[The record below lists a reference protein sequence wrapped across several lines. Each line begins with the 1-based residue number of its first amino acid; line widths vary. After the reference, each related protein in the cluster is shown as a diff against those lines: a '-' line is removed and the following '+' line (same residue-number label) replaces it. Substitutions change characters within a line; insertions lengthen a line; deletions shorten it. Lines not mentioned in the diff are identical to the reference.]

1 MSRPAGD
8 ESPGPRS
15 DDEVAVWARRLG
27 LDGLVDLHVHF
38 LPERVLRKVWA
49 YFDDAETHYGLRWPV
64 RYRLPESERVAVL
77 RKLGVRAF
85 APLVY
90 PHKPDMA
97 AWLNQWM
104 REFVAEVPEAVLT
117 ATLYPE
123 PSVDA
128 YVAEALTAG
137 ARCFKAHVQVGA
149 YDPRDEVLHRAWGL
163 LAEAQVPVVIH
174 CGHGP
179 LRGEYTGVGVFEQVL
194 RRHPRLVA
202 VLAHAGMPE
211 YDEAIAL
218 VERYPNVYL
227 DTTMVGVPFTEG
239 FMPTPPDWPSR
250 LAGIADRVVL
260 GTDFPNI
267 PYPYATQLQAV
278 ARWAEA
284 DQGLGDPFLRAVLQD
299 TPSRLLRLVPEATG
313 VGG

>member
-1 MSRPAGD
+1 MSRTEDDTG
-8 ESPGPRS
+8 PGPRS
-15 DDEVAVWARRLG
+15 DDDVAVWARGLG

-38 LPERVLRKVWA
+38 LPERVMRKVWA
-49 YFDDAETHYGLRWPV
+49 YFDEAETHYGLRWPV
-64 RYRLPESERVAVL
+64 YYRLPEAERTAVL
-77 RKLGVRAF
+77 RKLGVKVF

-97 AWLNQWM
+97 AWLNEWV
-104 REFVAEVPEAVLT
+104 REFAAEVPEAVPT

-128 YVAEALTAG
+128 YVAEALAAG

-149 YDPRDEVLHRAWGL
+149 YDPRDEALHRAWGL
-163 LAEAQVPVVIH
+163 IADARVPVVVH

-179 LRGEYTGVGVFEQVL
+179 LRGEHTGIGVFDQVL
-194 RRHPRLVA
+194 RRHPKLVV

-211 YDEAIAL
+211 YDEAVAL

-239 FMPTPPDWPSR
+239 FMPVPSDWPSR

-267 PYPYATQLQAV
+267 PYTYATQLQAV

-284 DQGLGDPFLRAVLQD
+284 DQRLGDAFLRAVLHD
-299 TPSRLLRLVPEATG
+299 TPSRLLKLEARP
-313 VGG
+313 GGGHR